1 MKTLKVGLSVVLFIV
16 VLAYTLAFAA
26 QNSLLVELNFL
37 LGSPVTLPLSL
48 WLGVVLLLGAIVGVF
63 SGVVINARQKLQ
75 LRQLRKELAD
85 TKQRLNKLP

>member
-1 MKTLKVGLSVVLFIV
+1 MKTLKVGLSVVLFIA

-37 LGSPVTLPLSL
+37 IGSPIAMPISL
-48 WLGVVLLLGAIVGVF
+48 WMGAVLLLGAVAGLL
-63 SGVVINARQKLQ
+63 SGIVINARQKLQ
-75 LRQLRKELAD
+75 LRQLRKELTD